1 MADLASGLSLQSI
14 WIAVSCHEKSVVLYQ
29 LLKQWH
35 RLLSTYCDEWL
46 IGNTVTSYQAC
57 Y

>member
-35 RLLSTYCDEWL
+35 QLLSTYCDEWL